1 MSGFPAIAMM
11 LLSFGIPI
19 GAMLLVLKAVPRPS
33 RPIVALAILCG
44 AALFPLGVLFVN
56 HDATRIAWVT
66 FGGGLV
72 LGWLTFSIRRTA

>member
-11 LLSFGIPI
+11 VLSFGIPI
-19 GAMLLVLKAVPRPS
+19 GLMLLVLKARPAPS
-33 RPIVALAILCG
+33 RSMVAVAILVG
-44 AALFPLGVLFVN
+44 AAIFPLGLLAAN
-56 HDATRIAWVT
+56 PADTRVAWIT